1 MIIECSY
8 CKAKV
13 DAKVL
18 AQHDEF
24 DPEEDAF
31 PFRASLLVCPSCK
44 NSMLA
49 GQELVDTRGGNQI
62 WNSAS
67 RLWPSP
73 KQYLSLDI
81 PAVVRNSIEEAR
93 KCLAAR
99 AYTAAVAMSG
109 RALEGICRHFKT
121 KSQYLGGGLKEL
133 RDREIIDSR
142 LFDWSEALRKHR
154 NMAAHATKE
163 KATEANAR
171 DLLNFVESISEYV
184 FVLSARFEEF
194 KKRETRAAAKKKSAA
209 KKKDAAKK
217 P

>member
-8 CKAKV
+8 CEAKV
-13 DAKVL
+13 DAEVL
-18 AQHDEF
+18 AQHKEF
-24 DPEEDAF
+24 DPKKDPF
-31 PFRASLLVCPSCK
+31 PFRTSLLVCPSCK

-49 GQELVDTRGGNQI
+49 GQDDVGNEI
-62 WNSAS
+62 WDSPS

-73 KQYLSLDI
+73 KQYLSRNI
-81 PAVVRNSIEEAR
+81 PEVVRNSIEEAR

-121 KSQYLGGGLKEL
+121 ESQYLGGGLKEL
-133 RDREIIDSR
+133 RDRKIIDFR

-154 NMAAHATKE
+154 NMAAHATAE

-194 KKRETRAAAKKKSAA
+194 KKRETIAAARRKSAA
-209 KKKDAAKK
+209 KKKGAAKK